1 MKKSSRIILL
11 AVIIFISFPGIT
23 FSQSISPEVISS
35 SGGDHTTADAGLQW
49 TLGETFTGTLG
60 FINGNQA
67 LGFHE
72 IFLRPGL
79 QHSHQA
85 LALQQ
90 HLSDVIIFPNPFTDN
105 LYLYS
110 TQNLGK
116 VEVAIYS
123 MTGTE
128 LYDGEIL
135 LPGSYTLEL
144 SFLKEGTY
152 ILRLAHATSQ
162 NLLIVKQ
169 AP

>member
-1 MKKSSRIILL
+1 MKKTSRITLL
-11 AVIIFISFPGIT
+11 AVIIFISLTSTAFP
-23 FSQSISPEVISS
+23 QSISPEVISS

-90 HLSDVIIFPNPFTDN
+90 HLRRYHFSKPFYGQPLSVQHPKSGQGGGSHIFNDRDRA
-105 LYLYS
+105 L
-110 TQNLGK
+110 
-116 VEVAIYS
+116 
-123 MTGTE
+123 
-128 LYDGEIL
+128 
-135 LPGSYTLEL
+135 
-144 SFLKEGTY
+144 
-152 ILRLAHATSQ
+152 
-162 NLLIVKQ
+162 
-169 AP
+169 